1 MDEEYNYSND
11 KPDEMPDV
19 SGQPDSGQ
27 GNYMP
32 PPPQNGYGNNPP
44 PPQNGY
50 GNYPPPPQ
58 NGYGN
63 YPPPPQ
69 NGYGNYPP
77 PQNGY
82 GNYPPPQ
89 QNGYGYSQN
98 GGYPQPARSIPP
110 SNSNGTAIAAMVT
123 ALANLI
129 LLNSLLSFIT
139 VPLAIILAIVAL
151 RKKKGSKVFSYI
163 AIGASVLSALIFS
176 LYIYYAVNIW
186 PEAKYFWNNR
196 TQIVDEYNRTGEI
209 PERFDKFREGKYS
222 PLWRMLGFRSFD
234 AFFDDVA
241 EFADDLDSSNNK
253 KEIKK
258 EEKPKERPTSPDED
272 HVIDEP
278 ETEEDPTYDYDHS
291 GEDLVVLG

>member
-1 MDEEYNYSND
+1 MSLRFVTGTGRQIYKEFVMDEELNYSND

-19 SGQPDSGQ
+19 SSQPESGQ

-32 PPPQNGYGNNPP
+32 PPPQNGYGNYP

-69 NGYGNYPP
+69 NGYGYP
-77 PQNGY
+77 
-82 GNYPPPQ
+82 
-89 QNGYGYSQN
+89 QN
-98 GGYPQPARSIPP
+98 GGYPPPARSSPP
-110 SNSNGTAIAAMVT
+110 SSNNGMAVAAMVT

-139 VPLAIILAIVAL
+139 VPVAVILAIAAL
-151 RKKKGSKVFSYI
+151 KKKKGSKVFSFI

-176 LYIYYAVNIW
+176 MYVYYVVNIW
-186 PEAKYFWNNR
+186 PEAEYFIDNR
-196 TQIVDEYNRTGEI
+196 TQIVEEYNRTGEI
-209 PERFDKFREGKYS
+209 PDRFDKFREGKYK
-222 PLWRMLGFRSFD
+222 PLWRMLGFKSFD

-241 EFADDLDSSNNK
+241 EFVDELDNSKNK
-253 KEIKK
+253 YEDKK
-258 EEKPKERPTSPDED
+258 EEKRKERPTSPDED
-272 HVIDEP
+272 YGTDEP
-278 ETEEDPTYDYDHS
+278 DTKEDPTYDYDHS